1 MSNTAAVL
9 DSAGAMS
16 PAVASSI
23 RARIRW
29 RTGVAACAF
38 LAGLVA
44 SVHYFRAT
52 RDNGAPLI
60 LPEPHKVLPAADYAA
75 NDDVDVA
82 RLTGEAGP
90 AVIKATP
97 LTTRF
102 VKSIAVRPDG
112 STIESSEVA
121 ALEARAG
128 RDITGSRTPV
138 KTATAPSAPVAS
150 TTPAVEAPATPAPA
164 AVVTAAAPPP
174 RVERHDAVAAT
185 PESAASTIIAKSS
198 APIAV
203 QTAAGA
209 GRFYAQL
216 AASPSEEEAAQ
227 LAQKLQLKLG
237 GALARRDLL
246 IQSGAVKDK
255 TFYRIRVS
263 ALSREDAAAL
273 CASLRG
279 LNACFVAKD

>member
-112 STIESSEVA
+112 STVESSEVA

-128 RDITGSRTPV
+128 RDITRSRTPV
-138 KTATAPSAPVAS
+138 KTDPAPSAPIDRKS
-150 TTPAVEAPATPAPA
+150 T
-164 AVVTAAAPPP
+164 
-174 RVERHDAVAAT
+174 RLN
-185 PESAASTIIAKSS
+185 SS
-198 APIAV
+198 H
-203 QTAAGA
+203 
-209 GRFYAQL
+209 
-216 AASPSEEEAAQ
+216 
-227 LAQKLQLKLG
+227 
-237 GALARRDLL
+237 
-246 IQSGAVKDK
+246 
-255 TFYRIRVS
+255 
-263 ALSREDAAAL
+263 
-273 CASLRG
+273 
-279 LNACFVAKD
+279 